1 LRKREEIAIKAA
13 VLRGPGRMEIED
25 LPEPDLPEGGA
36 LLKMEACAVCGTDI
50 KMLEQGHR
58 DLVYPCIPGH
68 ELVGRIAQ
76 TDGGDGG
83 CHYRPSAPVRE
94 GDLVAVWPGIA
105 CGGCLPCRRGDD
117 GRCRDIKI
125 MGFNFPGGFA
135 EMCALPAESLY
146 SGTNL
151 LPRGTDPAIA
161 SLSEPLACCINGQE
175 QAHLCSGESVLIFGG
190 GPIGALHALLAGSR
204 GAGSIIISEKL
215 AGRLSI
221 LRRNTRSLAFNPD
234 EEGPADVVAAE
245 TDGVGVDV
253 ILTATPAVDTDSS
266 LLRMLSPGGRLCI
279 FSGPSMGRG
288 ESSVDMRLL
297 HYREVSIC
305 GSYGCSSRHCR
316 QAAEL
321 LTSGRIRADW
331 LITKRAGLM
340 QINEAFA
347 HSAERAGMKS
357 VVFGR

>member
-1 LRKREEIAIKAA
+1 
-13 VLRGPGRMEIED
+13 MEIED
-25 LPEPDLPEGGA
+25 LPEPALPEGGA

-76 TDGGDGG
+76 MDGGDG
-83 CHYRPSAPVRE
+83 RPSASVRE

-117 GRCRDIKI
+117 GRCRDIKSWDST
-125 MGFNFPGGFA
+125 FLA
-135 EMCALPAESLY
+135 ASLKCVPCLRKA
-146 SGTNL
+146 STLASICCPRAQTRL
-151 LPRGTDPAIA
+151 LPP
-161 SLSEPLACCINGQE
+161 LSEPLACCINGQE

-234 EEGPADVVAAE
+234 EEDPADVVAAE

-253 ILTATPAVDTDSS
+253 ILTATPAVDTDST

-279 FSGPSMGRG
+279 FSGPGMGRG

-321 LTSGRIRADW
+321 LTSGRIRAEW

-340 QINEAFA
+340 QINEAFS